1 MRLSVKALAYTCA
14 LLWGGCLLTVGL
26 LNLAAPSYGANFLQS
41 MSSVYPGYHATRSF
55 VDVLVGTGYA
65 LVDGGIG
72 GLIFAWLYNL
82 FVGRPA

>member
-65 LVDGGIG
+65 LVDGGIR